1 MNWYFT
7 VFKKYFD
14 FDGRARR
21 KEYWVFTLINSIVCL
36 ILSLL
41 IELNGSIFWSIIS
54 IIYGLGVFF
63 PEWAVTV
70 RRLHDT
76 GHSGWWV
83 FINLIPVI
91 GAIILLIF
99 LLTDSQEGANQYG
112 PNPKDGSATPVI
124 DNISF

>member
-1 MNWYFT
+1 
-7 VFKKYFD
+7 
-14 FDGRARR
+14 
-21 KEYWVFTLINSIVCL
+21 VFTLINSIVCL

-54 IIYGLGVFF
+54 IIYGWAYFF
-63 PEWAVTV
+63 RMGGSV

>member
-41 IELNGSIFWSIIS
+41 IELNGSIFRSIIS

-99 LLTDSQEGANQYG
+99 LLTDSQEGSNQYG
-112 PNPKDGSATPVI
+112 PNPKYGSATPVI